1 MTICKFCWK
10 HMIIKNSLLYFMAW
24 QTIFNLVLTTPAAA
38 SAPPVVAR
46 SPVIIRQAQSSVG
59 KKRDT
64 SGTKAI
70 HNCDSC
76 GKSFTTKFNLK
87 RHINMHCHKSRE
99 NGIPIQGPPSASA
112 PAKKPDPRVHKQFV
126 PLNYQVG
133 NRPQVSINI
142 LIFN

>member
-1 MTICKFCWK
+1 MYQLI
-10 HMIIKNSLLYFMAW
+10 LGL
-24 QTIFNLVLTTPAAA
+24 
-38 SAPPVVAR
+38 
-46 SPVIIRQAQSSVG
+46 G

-99 NGIPIQGPPSASA
+99 NGVPIQ
-112 PAKKPDPRVHKQFV
+112 VINT
-126 PLNYQVG
+126 LN
-133 NRPQVSINI
+133 N
-142 LIFN
+142 FN